1 MGVALRARHS
11 DHLNPRPSNMSRVLT
26 IGGTALY
33 AIGLTG
39 LAVIVGLSILAR
51 IEQANE
57 DATPRIRAESRL
69 AELVSSTAPAA
80 LVDDEALD
88 DDTGTLIDEPPVV
101 ETVAPAPGPITHLR
115 ISRIQLDAEVVDA
128 PFVDKAGGGTWEVP
142 RFKAGH
148 AEYTAAA
155 GEIGNTVIFG
165 HLTSLTLG
173 NVFQHLDRTR
183 VGDVVQVFTSDQTY
197 DYKVIEVRRVPR
209 TEVAVMDPTDYAAIS
224 LITCAGVWLPFV
236 QDYAE
241 RLLVRGQ
248 LVSATAA

>member
-1 MGVALRARHS
+1 
-11 DHLNPRPSNMSRVLT
+11 MSRILT

-57 DATPRIRAESRL
+57 DATPRIHAESRL
-69 AELVSSTAPAA
+69 AELASSTAPVAVA
-80 LVDDEALD
+80 DDEAIDRDADVLA
-88 DDTGTLIDEPPVV
+88 DEPVV
-101 ETVAPAPGPITHLR
+101 AEVVAPAPMPITHLR

-128 PFVDKAGGGTWEVP
+128 PFVDKTGGATWEVP

-148 AEYTAAA
+148 AEYTAGA
-155 GEIGNTVIFG
+155 GEIGNAVIFG

-183 VGDVVQVFTSDQTY
+183 VGDVVQIFTADQTY

-209 TEVAVMDPTDYAAIS
+209 TEVSVMDPTDYAAIS

-248 LVSATAA
+248 LVSAASV

>member
-1 MGVALRARHS
+1 
-11 DHLNPRPSNMSRVLT
+11 MSRFLT

-69 AELVSSTAPAA
+69 AELVSSMASALAEDEAADEDANA
-80 LVDDEALD
+80 LVDEPAVTEA
-88 DDTGTLIDEPPVV
+88 
-101 ETVAPAPGPITHLR
+101 VALAPLPITHLR

-128 PFVDKAGGGTWEVP
+128 PFVDKNGGTWDVP

-148 AEYTAAA
+148 AEYTAGA
-155 GEIGNTVIFG
+155 GEIGNAVIFG

-183 VGDVVQVFTSDQTY
+183 VGDVVQIFTADQTY
-197 DYKVIEVRRVPR
+197 DYKVTEVRRVPR
-209 TEVAVMDPTDYAAIS
+209 TEVAVMDPTEYAAIS

-241 RLLVRGQ
+241 RLLVRAE
-248 LVSATAA
+248 LVGVTAA